1 MDKNVKE
8 NIVIK
13 KLKHRLLNKDVLF
26 NKSTIML
33 LPLFESVRD
42 FIDANM
48 SRLINVY
55 YNSEEDV
62 DYHNDYK
69 NRIYFVYNKEIENV
83 DSSYNKLTNHKLFLN
98 RKVIDKYVIYSFKIP
113 DVFINDFILF
123 KKGLFSK
130 LSDLYKKIMINYYSC
145 EKEFITKIL
154 YPTDT
159 DRQQLSLYLGT
170 NEKIN
175 ELYSIPDS
183 NEETFSI
190 SNFYKL
196 KY

>member
-1 MDKNVKE
+1 MVKE
-8 NIVIK
+8 ENNIIIK
-13 KLKHRLLNKDVLF
+13 KLKHRLVNKDILF

-42 FIDANM
+42 FIDNNM
-48 SRLINVY
+48 SKLVNVY

-69 NRIYFVYNKEIENV
+69 NRIYFVYKEVIDTVN
-83 DSSYNKLTNHKLFLN
+83 DSFLTEHKLFLKKE
-98 RKVIDKYVIYSFKIP
+98 RIDCYITYSFKIP

-123 KKGLFSK
+123 KKGRFSK
-130 LSDLYKKIMINYYSC
+130 LSDLYKKILVNYYKS

-154 YPTDT
+154 YPSDN
-159 DRQQLSLYLGT
+159 DKHQLSLFLNT

-175 ELYSIPDS
+175 ELYSVPDS
-183 NEETFSI
+183 TEETFNI

-196 KY
+196 KF